1 MKDMPKI
8 LVLGG
13 SSGIG
18 YAVVKLFRSENYA
31 VTNVSRSPCKI
42 AGVKN
47 ISIDLFKK
55 NFDLSIIND
64 VSVVVDCIGMN
75 IPAGFEVIDDNDI
88 DRMFEVNIKSKFR
101 AFRQL
106 LQTNDLSHIVIVSSI
121 WGVSARKGRSVYGA
135 TKFALM
141 GLVKTLALEYAQ
153 KNCLVNAVSPG
164 FTLTDL
170 TARTNSEEE
179 LKEIESNIPL
189 NRLAK
194 PIEIARLIKFLTS
207 DMNTYISGQN
217 IIIDGGFTI

>member
-1 MKDMPKI
+1 MKDMPRV

-18 YAVVKLFRSENYA
+18 YAVVELFTSENYV

-47 ISIDLFKK
+47 ISIDLFEK
-55 NFDLSIIND
+55 NFDLSLIND
-64 VSVVVDCIGMN
+64 VSVVVDCIGIN
-75 IPAGFEVIDDNDI
+75 VPAGLEMINENDL

-101 AFRQL
+101 ALQQL
-106 LQTNDLSHIVIVSSI
+106 LQSNDLSHIVLVSSI

-135 TKFALM
+135 TKFALT
-141 GLVKTLALEYAQ
+141 GLVKTLALEYAH
-153 KNCLVNAVSPG
+153 KNCLINSVSPG

-170 TARTNSEEE
+170 TERTNSEQE
-179 LKEIESNIPL
+179 LKEIESKIPL
-189 NRLAK
+189 NRFAQ

-217 IIIDGGFTI
+217 IIIDGGYTI

>member
-1 MKDMPKI
+1 MPRV

-18 YAVVKLFRSENYA
+18 QAVVELFRSKNCA
-31 VTNVSRSPCKI
+31 VTNISRSPCKI

-47 ISIDLFKK
+47 ISIDLCEK

-75 IPAGFEVIDDNDI
+75 IPAGFEEIKENDL

-101 AFRQL
+101 AFQQL
-106 LQTNDLSHIVIVSSI
+106 LQSNNLTHIVIVSSI

-135 TKFALM
+135 TKFALT
-141 GLVKTLALEYAQ
+141 GLVKTLALEYAH
-153 KNCLVNAVSPG
+153 KNCLVNSVSPG

-207 DMNTYISGQN
+207 DTNTYISGQN